1 MQVLKEDGKTPFLIV
16 KIDKFGDTQSK
27 EEVLMYGHM
36 DKQPFGEG
44 WNTDPCDP
52 VIKDGWMYGRG
63 CSDDGY
69 ALLTAI
75 TALKAC

>member
-16 KIDKFGDTQSK
+16 KVEKFGNTLSK

-52 VIKDGWMYGRG
+52 VIKDGWLYGRG
-63 CSDDGY
+63 SSDDGY
-69 ALLTAI
+69 ALLTAV